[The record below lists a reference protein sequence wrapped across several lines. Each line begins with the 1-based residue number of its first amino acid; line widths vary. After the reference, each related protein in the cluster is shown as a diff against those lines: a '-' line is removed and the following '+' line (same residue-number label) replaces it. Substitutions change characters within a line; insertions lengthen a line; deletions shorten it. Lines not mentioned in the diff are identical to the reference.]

1 MAEESIDPLVTPEKC
16 EFDSTEMDK
25 SSAENR
31 ANISQHR
38 VPIYLRASTGS
49 CHDICKYGRR
59 HAFEEKPREPLWK
72 RMGKTSPNE
81 LKSVKTIVSGK
92 QKIENIVKH
101 ELSSADMNKRSPLVK
116 TSPETKSYSPKLKAS
131 FDASPRQNASSRIKT
146 THLPNSAINK
156 SSVSKPPEII
166 KREIVLPSEK
176 VEVPMKEGDSN
187 DNKVSIAD
195 KHIFDQSVK
204 LSSSVRS
211 KLIKV
216 KPLSDSGDSYGLHGK
231 DRRNSDVQ
239 TGRKMTSSTTSSKKA
254 LQTPAP
260 PFRFSLS
267 NIASSKARKVG
278 RVKLLSP
285 LKNRN
290 GIHGIEIEKSNSED
304 SDKTLHVIKTK
315 TEKTALNPKAKKAGS
330 VKLLSPL
337 KYRNGIKGV
346 ETEKS
351 NSENSEKT
359 LHVIKTETENNALD
373 AIPDDNAIQARPSS
387 SSPISSSHAKS
398 PSSLS
403 CEEDDEEI
411 KNIGNEADESV
422 SENVASMEIGNIQL
436 VKENHTHAKSPSSLS
451 REDDDEKIKYSD
463 IEADESVTEKT
474 VSLEISNLQPLKEN
488 QDNTPTLSSHE
499 KDDEEIYPSSSKSSS
514 HAKSPSLSSLDED
527 DEEINHG
534 NSEADEFV
542 SDKTISMEI
551 DKVQPVKENRK
562 TLRKNRSVLSD
573 DKNRSPVKLKFRR
586 GKIVDLQQENNIP
599 RRLRFRSARV
609 GDNKTDDLVTDN
621 KKSMETGNVK
631 PATPNKT
638 LRKSR
643 SVVSEDKYHS
653 PVNLIRREKAVEFQT
668 GNNSPTRLRF
678 RKGKNP
684 VAEDAKVDMRRR
696 TIKRAGGKNDAAGA
710 EFSSRKVILKHQ
722 DVQRKKNGQILLNN
736 VIEETA
742 SKLVE
747 SRKSKVKALVGA
759 FETVIS
765 LQEPKPSSHTVS

>member
-1 MAEESIDPLVTPEKC
+1 MAEESIDPLVTPDKN

-72 RMGKTSPNE
+72 RMGKPSPNE

-146 THLPNSAINK
+146 THLPNSPINK

-176 VEVPMKEGDSN
+176 VEVPVKEGDSN

-290 GIHGIEIEKSNSED
+290 GIHG
-304 SDKTLHVIKTK
+304 LR
-315 TEKTALNPKAKKAGS
+315 LRNPT
-330 VKLLSPL
+330 
-337 KYRNGIKGV
+337 YRNGIKGV

-573 DKNRSPVKLKFRR
+573 DKNRRP
-586 GKIVDLQQENNIP
+586 
-599 RRLRFRSARV
+599 
-609 GDNKTDDLVTDN
+609 
-621 KKSMETGNVK
+621 
-631 PATPNKT
+631 
-638 LRKSR
+638 
-643 SVVSEDKYHS
+643 
-653 PVNLIRREKAVEFQT
+653 
-668 GNNSPTRLRF
+668 
-678 RKGKNP
+678 
-684 VAEDAKVDMRRR
+684 
-696 TIKRAGGKNDAAGA
+696 
-710 EFSSRKVILKHQ
+710 
-722 DVQRKKNGQILLNN
+722 
-736 VIEETA
+736 
-742 SKLVE
+742 
-747 SRKSKVKALVGA
+747 
-759 FETVIS
+759 
-765 LQEPKPSSHTVS
+765 